1 MSDNS
6 AQFDEIK
13 TPATF
18 ATPAT
23 PATPA
28 TFAIPL
34 IASITQITPIASKP
48 AKQAK
53 TSRVYTK
60 RGDLGYTTMLGS
72 SDKVPKWDSRISA
85 YGAVDELDAHLG
97 KVREIL
103 SNLARYKEVE
113 CPRASTTMS
122 LRFELAE
129 DVDRIQQRLF
139 IMSSWLARSDYL
151 DEKTCRLNE
160 LDESMVTDLETS
172 IDQMTERLPV
182 LKNFILQQGDGT
194 CDIHIAR
201 TVCRRAES
209 RVVKVVYRA
218 EAIGVDQYRLAIIYL
233 NRLSDWLF
241 TAARYY
247 AHSVGQCDVRL

>member
-6 AQFDEIK
+6 AQSDEIK
-13 TPATF
+13 TPVTV
-18 ATPAT
+18 P
-23 PATPA
+23 
-28 TFAIPL
+28 
-34 IASITQITPIASKP
+34 
-48 AKQAK
+48 KQAK
-53 TSRVYTK
+53 MSRVYTK

-72 SDKVPKWDSRISA
+72 SNKVPKWDSRISA

-103 SNLARYKEVE
+103 SKLPQYEEIA
-113 CPRASTTMS
+113 CPRASTS
-122 LRFELAE
+122 IFLRSELAE
-129 DVDRIQQRLF
+129 DVDRIQQRIF
-139 IMSSWLARSDYL
+139 MMSSWLARSDYL
-151 DEKTCRLNE
+151 DEKPCRLNE
-160 LDESMVTDLETS
+160 LDESMITDLETR

-182 LKNFILQQGDGT
+182 LKNFILQQGGGT

-218 EAIGVDQYRLAIIYL
+218 EAISVDQYRLAIIYL

-241 TAARYY
+241 TVARYY
-247 AHSVGQCDVRL
+247 AHSVGQRDVRL